1 MNGWWISDLWSQ
13 PNGQVWVVSWAVWV
27 IGSITLHE
35 LAHGWTAVKLGDDT
49 PIRTGHMTWNPLVH
63 MGPYSILIF
72 FLIGI
77 AWGAMP
83 VDPTRL
89 RGKHA
94 DTLVTVAGPMMN
106 FALGVITLVGVI
118 FWMPLAEGQ
127 IVSSISISDPLKT
140 NMSIFLSV
148 GALLNFV
155 LMLFNLLPV
164 PPLDGG
170 RILMNLCDPFR
181 RLMLS
186 EHGQWFGFGIFI
198 LFFIFGADI
207 LFAISHAA
215 VFGLSEIVQSLLFHP
230 CPEIDLCDRI

>member
-13 PNGQVWVVSWAVWV
+13 PNGQVMVVSWAVWV
-27 IGSITLHE
+27 IVSITLHE
-35 LAHGWTAVKLGDDT
+35 LAHGWTAIKLGDDT

-63 MGPYSILIF
+63 MGPYSLLIF

-83 VDPTRL
+83 VDPSRL

-94 DTLVTVAGPMMN
+94 DTLVTIAGPTLN
-106 FALGVITLVGVI
+106 FLLAVITLVAYI
-118 FWMPLAEGQ
+118 LWYPLAEGQ
-127 IVSSISISDPLKT
+127 IISSVTISDPLKS
-140 NMSIFLSV
+140 NMSIFLST

-170 RILMNLCDPFR
+170 RIIMNLCAPFR

-186 EHGQWFGFGIFI
+186 EHGQWLGLGLFI
-198 LFFIFGADI
+198 LFFVFGANVM
-207 LFAISHAA
+207 FALSRAM
-215 VFGLSEIVQSLLFHP
+215 VFGITDLVQSLLFP
-230 CPEIDLCDRI
+230 